1 MLNNKFLDKVI
12 EQIISETRI
21 IDNKVY
27 TPFSSLP
34 FFPSPFLSLSILPY
48 SFSLFIFSSHC
59 KEVYS
64 LNNKETEYVWV
75 KYKEGLTTL
84 MDKKEP
90 SHQEKG

>member
-1 MLNNKFLDKVI
+1 MLNNKFLKKVLD
-12 EQIISETRI
+12 QILSETRI
-21 IDNKVY
+21 IDNKLHTPSLY
-27 TPFSSLP
+27 IHLSFLFPSFLRPFPFSLL
-34 FFPSPFLSLSILPY
+34 FFS
-48 SFSLFIFSSHC
+48 FSSHC

-75 KYKEGLTTL
+75 KYKEGLTAL